1 MPYLKLSAACLAYGH
16 VPLLDHADFQLDP
29 GERVALIGRNGTGKS
44 SLLAAMAAGTGRG
57 RLDDGEVWV
66 QPGIRVGYVPQEP
79 PFDPAMTVFQAVV
92 SGMGETSAL
101 LAEYHDVSHQ
111 LAEGVGDHDA
121 LLARMDSLQHEL
133 EARGAWAYEAQA
145 ERVIDRFGLDPEA
158 SVGALSGGQKKRLA
172 LAQALAVAPEVLL
185 LDEPTNHLDIAAIE
199 WLENLLIESGVT
211 LFFITHDRSFLD
223 RVCTRIVELDR
234 GKLASFPGSF
244 TQYQQRKEAMLHEES
259 LANARAD
266 KLLKEEEVW
275 IRKGVEARRTRAVFR
290 VQRLDKLR
298 AERQA
303 RRERMGKV
311 NLQLD
316 SGDKSGKLVA
326 ELEHVNKAY
335 GERQIV
341 RDFSARIQRGD
352 KIGLIGPN
360 GAGKTTLLRL
370 ILGEL
375 QPDSGIV
382 RQGTKMEIAYFDQ
395 FRTQLNPDSTLADV
409 ISPGSDYVEIGGA
422 RKHVIGYLEDFLF
435 APERA
440 RSPVSSL
447 SGGERNRLL
456 LARLFAKPA
465 NVLVLDEPTNDLDI
479 ETLELLEELLQTYE
493 GTLFLVSHDRTF
505 LDNVVTQTIA
515 AEGEGGW
522 KEYAGGY
529 SDWAGYKAS
538 LAKEAASKAKAEARP
553 VAKPAEVPRAKADKL
568 SWKEQRELEALPGKI
583 AALEGEQAELTKLL
597 EDPAIYQRDVRPRRR
612 RPNGWLPS
620 TMNSCSAWSVGR
632 PWNPAPGD
640 ASSRLALP
648 QGAFCPSASRA
659 GIGSSPRRWR
669 TASGVMLS
677 SSPISLKSSGRA
689 ASSQPCEEW
698 RASLTARMTF
708 LTRG

>member
-597 EDPAIYQRDVRPRRR
+597 EDPTIYQRD
-612 RPNGWLPS
+612 
-620 TMNSCSAWSVGR
+620 A
-632 PWNPAPGD
+632 PA
-640 ASSRLALP
+640 AQKAAERLAAIDDELM
-648 QGAFCPSASRA
+648 QCLERWEALESRA
-659 GIGSSPRRWR
+659 G
-669 TASGVMLS
+669 
-677 SSPISLKSSGRA
+677 
-689 ASSQPCEEW
+689 
-698 RASLTARMTF
+698 
-708 LTRG
+708 

>member
-16 VPLLDHADFQLDP
+16 VPLLDHADFLLDP

-44 SLLAAMAAGTGRG
+44 SLLAALAAGSGKG

-79 PFDPAMTVFQAVV
+79 PFDSAATVFEAVI
-92 SGMGETSAL
+92 SGMGEISQL
-101 LAEYHDVSHQ
+101 LADYHEVAHRM
-111 LAEGVGDHDA
+111 AEGDGDHDA
-121 LLARMDSLQHEL
+121 LLARMEALQHEM
-133 EARGAWAYEAQA
+133 EACGAWTYEAQA
-145 ERVIDRFGLDPEA
+145 EKVIDRFGLDPDA
-158 SVGALSGGQKKRLA
+158 GVGTLSGGQKKRLA

-199 WLENLLIESGVT
+199 WLESLLIETGVT
-211 LFFITHDRSFLD
+211 LFFITHDRSFLN

-234 GKLASFPGSF
+234 GKLVNFPGSYGE
-244 TQYQQRKEAMLHEES
+244 YQQRKEMLLHEEG

-316 SGDKSGKLVA
+316 AGDKSGKLVA
-326 ELEHVNKAY
+326 ELEHVGKRY
-335 GERQIV
+335 GQRQIV
-341 RDFSARIQRGD
+341 RDFSIRIQRGD
-352 KIGLIGPN
+352 KIGVIGPN

-375 QPDSGIV
+375 QPDEGRV
-382 RQGTKMEIAYFDQ
+382 RLGTKIDVAYFDQ
-395 FRTQLNPDSTLADV
+395 FRTQLNPDSSLADV

-456 LARLFAKPA
+456 LARLFARPA

-479 ETLELLEELLQTYE
+479 ETLELLEELLANYE

-515 AEGEGGW
+515 AEGDGRW

-529 SDWAGYKAS
+529 SDWAEYKAS
-538 LAKEAASKAKAEARP
+538 VAKEASKAKAEP
-553 VAKPAEVPRAKADKL
+553 KPAVKANEPSTTKGEKL

-583 AALEGEQAELTKLL
+583 AALEAEQAELGKRL
-597 EDPAIYQRDVRPRRR
+597 EDPTIYQRD
-612 RPNGWLPS
+612 PS
-620 TMNSCSAWSVGR
+620 AAQQAAARLATLDDELIALLERWEALETRAG
-632 PWNPAPGD
+632 NPA
-640 ASSRLALP
+640 
-648 QGAFCPSASRA
+648 
-659 GIGSSPRRWR
+659 
-669 TASGVMLS
+669 
-677 SSPISLKSSGRA
+677 
-689 ASSQPCEEW
+689 
-698 RASLTARMTF
+698 
-708 LTRG
+708 

>member
-1 MPYLKLSAACLAYGH
+1 MPYLKLSDACLAYGH
-16 VPLLDHADFQLDP
+16 VPLLDHADFLLDP

-44 SLLAAMAAGTGRG
+44 SLLAALAAGSGRG
-57 RLDDGEVWV
+57 KLDDGEVWV

-79 PFDPAMTVFQAVV
+79 PFDMEATVFEAVV
-92 SGMGETSAL
+92 SGMGETSKI
-101 LAEYHDVSHQ
+101 LAEYHEVVHHLSD
-111 LAEGVGDHDA
+111 GTGDQDE
-121 LLARMDSLQHEL
+121 LMARMETLQHEL
-133 EARGAWAYEAQA
+133 ESRGAWAYEAQA
-145 ERVIDRFGLDPEA
+145 EKVIDRFGLDPEA
-158 SVGALSGGQKKRLA
+158 SVGSLSGGQKKRLA

-199 WLENLLIESGVT
+199 WLETMLIEMGVT

-244 TQYQQRKEAMLHEES
+244 KEYQVRKEALLHDEG

-290 VQRLDKLR
+290 VQRLDQLR

-311 NLQLD
+311 NLQID
-316 SGDKSGKLVA
+316 AGDKSGKLVA
-326 ELEHVNKAY
+326 ELEHVNKSY
-335 GERQIV
+335 GQRQIV

-352 KIGLIGPN
+352 KIGVIGSN
-360 GAGKTTLLRL
+360 GAGKTTLLRM

-382 RQGTKMEIAYFDQ
+382 RQGTKIDVAYFDQ
-395 FRTQLNPDSTLADV
+395 FRTQLNPDSSLSDI
-409 ISPGSDYVEIGGA
+409 ISPGSDWVEIGGA

-456 LARLFAKPA
+456 LARLFARPA

-479 ETLELLEELLQTYE
+479 ETLELLEELLAKYD

-515 AEGEGGW
+515 AEGDGFW

-529 SDWAGYKAS
+529 TDWATYRAS
-538 LAKEAASKAKAEARP
+538 RAKDDASKAKSESRP
-553 VAKPAEVPRAKADKL
+553 VVKAAEPAKAKVEKL
-568 SWKEQRELEALPGKI
+568 SWKEQRELESLPEKI
-583 AALEGEQAELTKLL
+583 AGLEAEQATLTNRLADASIYQTDPSGAQKAADRLTAIDDELLILL
-597 EDPAIYQRDVRPRRR
+597 ERWEILEAR
-612 RPNGWLPS
+612 G
-620 TMNSCSAWSVGR
+620 
-632 PWNPAPGD
+632 NPA
-640 ASSRLALP
+640 
-648 QGAFCPSASRA
+648 
-659 GIGSSPRRWR
+659 
-669 TASGVMLS
+669 
-677 SSPISLKSSGRA
+677 
-689 ASSQPCEEW
+689 
-698 RASLTARMTF
+698 
-708 LTRG
+708 

>member
-529 SDWAGYKAS
+529 SDWAGYQAS

-597 EDPAIYQRDVRPRRR
+597 EDPTIYQRD
-612 RPNGWLPS
+612 
-620 TMNSCSAWSVGR
+620 A
-632 PWNPAPGD
+632 PA
-640 ASSRLALP
+640 AQKAAERLAAIDDELM
-648 QGAFCPSASRA
+648 QCLERWEALESRA
-659 GIGSSPRRWR
+659 G
-669 TASGVMLS
+669 
-677 SSPISLKSSGRA
+677 
-689 ASSQPCEEW
+689 
-698 RASLTARMTF
+698 
-708 LTRG
+708 

>member
-1 MPYLKLSAACLAYGH
+1 MRECLLASPSPPPAEVPLLLLSEISLAYGH
-16 VPLLDHADFQLDP
+16 VPLLDHADFLLDP

-44 SLLAAMAAGTGRG
+44 SLLAALAAGSGKG

-79 PFDPAMTVFQAVV
+79 PFDSEATVFEAVI
-92 SGMGETSAL
+92 SGMGEASTL
-101 LAEYHDVSHQ
+101 LAAYHEVSHQ
-111 LAEGVGDHDA
+111 LAEGAGEHDA
-121 LLARMDSLQHEL
+121 LLARMESLQHEL
-133 EARGAWAYEAQA
+133 EACGAWTYEAQA
-145 ERVIDRFGLDPEA
+145 EKVIDRFGLDPDA
-158 SVGALSGGQKKRLA
+158 GVGTLSGGQKKRLA

-199 WLENLLIESGVT
+199 WLENMLIESGVT
-211 LFFITHDRSFLD
+211 LFFITHDRSFLN

-234 GKLASFPGSF
+234 GKLASFPGSYG
-244 TQYQQRKEAMLHEES
+244 QYQQRKELLLHEEG

-311 NLQLD
+311 SLQLD
-316 SGDKSGKLVA
+316 AGDKSGKLVA
-326 ELEHVNKAY
+326 ELEHVYKSY
-335 GERQIV
+335 GQRQIV
-341 RDFSARIQRGD
+341 RDFSSRIQRGD
-352 KIGLIGPN
+352 KIGVIGPN

-375 QPDSGIV
+375 KPDEGTV
-382 RQGTKMEIAYFDQ
+382 RQGTKIDVAYFDQ
-395 FRTQLNPDSTLADV
+395 FRTQLNPDSSLADV

-422 RKHVIGYLEDFLF
+422 KKHVIGYLEDFLF

-456 LARLFAKPA
+456 LARLFARPA

-479 ETLELLEELLQTYE
+479 ETLELLEELLQNYD

-515 AEGEGGW
+515 AEGDGVW

-529 SDWAGYKAS
+529 SDWAAYKAS
-538 LAKEAASKAKAEARP
+538 LARDAVKQR
-553 VAKPAEVPRAKADKL
+553 AEVKPVGKPVESSRAKADKL
-568 SWKEQRELEALPGKI
+568 SWKEQRELEALPGNI
-583 AALEGEQAELTKLL
+583 AVLEGEQADLSQRLADPGIYQNDPQAAQKAAERLAAIDDELTTLL
-597 EDPAIYQRDVRPRRR
+597 ERWEILEARA
-612 RPNGWLPS
+612 G
-620 TMNSCSAWSVGR
+620 
-632 PWNPAPGD
+632 NPA
-640 ASSRLALP
+640 
-648 QGAFCPSASRA
+648 
-659 GIGSSPRRWR
+659 
-669 TASGVMLS
+669 
-677 SSPISLKSSGRA
+677 
-689 ASSQPCEEW
+689 
-698 RASLTARMTF
+698 
-708 LTRG
+708 